1 MHPLGKSPAI
11 EHNGHVIIE
20 SEAIL
25 EYICNVCSGGRL
37 SRAASAPDYGE
48 YLAWLAY
55 SEGTL
60 FPGLAVDLVYA
71 WTGGGNEPFKGFYG
85 AEIDNNLAYVQA
97 SLGGRESILASGL
110 RAADINLGWTLEFV
124 ECRGRL
130 RKYPALA
137 VWVARLRASPAYVCA
152 LERGGRQ
159 DLSVFAAG
167 VA

>member
-1 MHPLGKSPAI
+1 MHPLGKLPAI

-20 SEAIL
+20 SETIL

-71 WTGGGNEPFKGFYG
+71 WSGGGNEPFKGFYD

-110 RAADINLGWTLEFV
+110 RAADVILGWTLEFV

-137 VWVARLRASPAYVCA
+137 VWVARLRASPAYVRA